1 MLNQGRDVSTIPTY
15 VKKKSTEISRGS
27 KQNQEQRIVCERGH
41 DSVSLLVLEYGSV
54 ERTLKRRTAEGL
66 RLCDECR
73 NPRGEVFIVEAGSG
87 ESFDQQT
94 VFPQHENGIDS
105 GSLAERC
112 SEISDVGHLWV
123 RGCEARN
130 QKG

>member
-27 KQNQEQRIVCERGH
+27 KQNQKQRIVRERGH
-41 DSVSLLVLEYGSV
+41 DSVSLLVLEYRSV
-54 ERTLKRRTAEGL
+54 ERTLKRRATEAL
-66 RLCDECR
+66 RLRDECR
-73 NPRGEVFIVEAGSG
+73 NPRGEVFIVEAGRG

-94 VFPQHENGIDS
+94 VFPKHENGIDS

-112 SEISDVGHLWV
+112 GEISDVGHLWV

>member
-27 KQNQEQRIVCERGH
+27 KQNQEQRIVCQRGH
-41 DSVSLLVLEYGSV
+41 DCVTLLVLEYRRV
-54 ERTLKRRTAEGL
+54 QRTLKGRSAEAL
-66 RLCDECR
+66 RLRDECR
-73 NPRGEVFIVEAGSG
+73 NPRGKVFIVETGSS

-112 SEISDVGHLWV
+112 GEISDVGHLWV
-123 RGCEARN
+123 RSCEARN
-130 QKG
+130 GKE

>member
-1 MLNQGRDVSTIPTY
+1 MLNQGCDVSTIPTY
-15 VKKKSTEISRGS
+15 VKKKSTEIGRGS
-27 KQNQEQRIVCERGH
+27 KQNQAQTVVCARGH
-41 DSVSLLVLEYGSV
+41 DSVSLLVLGYGSV
-54 ERTLKRRTAEGL
+54 EWTRKCRAAEGL
-66 RLCDECR
+66 CLRHECR
-73 NPRGEVFIVEAGSG
+73 NPRREVFIVEAGSG

-112 SEISDVGHLWV
+112 GEISDVGHLWE
-123 RGCEARN
+123 RSCEARN